1 MKTLLKSVIS
11 LFLALI
17 ILSQIVQVQVFAE
30 NQAESE
36 VYIEEVRIFSKDYV
50 EAAKK
55 KGYVVLQSDLNADA
69 AGDEVYLGYKVTT
82 DPDKAIYDLKLM
94 NMAGGYKF
102 TNINEILIKQQDNLS
117 FITQWFKVLVEA
129 YRQSYR
135 NGYDMAK
142 NVYPVLNLIRVD
154 EDDPGSGFGEYIIN
168 EEVTSQFVVELLLF
182 CNKSY
187 IDTIIKLLVMGLQDN
202 YTWLEKLSENGPYDK
217 NKDYT
222 SMTSYASTSV
232 ELSAMAKNLLDIL
245 NQHAKIYNLMEKTGL
260 FDEEEY
266 DEEGNL
272 IQNEYY
278 TPTAEEAEIL
288 HHCSGLE
295 TYYETAFSELE
306 TYPYGEDSNLKEF
319 FCSLENLSSARV
331 NYLYP
336 LIASLNPGQ
345 YAALYFG
352 CVPEL
357 ILSTIIVPDENV
369 VSEDDFTADD
379 FNEIYT
385 TMIEEAK
392 EEYDVEYV
400 WLYDGV
406 DEALLDDDTTIAF
419 TEEAERHKAE
429 TGEMDYFEND
439 LEREDEFS
447 QNMRFTAFVGMG
459 CIGILSVS
467 KTTAGIIMTAK
478 GANAVAAMA
487 AAAGYKGTFGSILL
501 NLSGTP
507 GMLITLA
514 IVAVVFIYSLCAYFV
529 DYIDE
534 NYPDWDDYPIPDYVY
549 DVTDTKNHVPVYN
562 LYEAVKQ
569 DNTDE
574 PADLNTFDGKQW
586 LVLYASYDNVDGT
599 RKPIKADSFKVQTG
613 NGEAP
618 EGYVP
623 LCEFGEVLAKDLNA
637 YERNINSK
645 GLYLFYQQDEKAVV
659 ESTKTYYIKDIYMQT
674 GHGDTECINKLKSAG
689 YTPINYNLTPHYIE
703 YGTIEGRPVYT
714 YIGYKL
720 TTSPTAA
727 VRDIRVTYDYN
738 AASYTHGTITYGE
751 HGTSGKL
758 TLYVSKVEAAGT
770 PVLADGILIQEA
782 CEPVPEG
789 YEPVNLFTGGPAV
802 SFNHTVDYLPMFGF
816 GDIHVYF
823 LPEVTF
829 TEGPDYLSG
838 IAYYADP
845 AYYYTDGVKPENLP
859 LPLLVDVEKSLE
871 FWFGSEVKSTD
882 YTNSRDFMVDM
893 LQKRFGYKYMY
904 DLSEPG
910 KNPEYFMVSTTKNP
924 YRAIYDVVGTDT
936 ENPGTNILFNSTGYS
951 TIPTYH
957 TYNDADQL
965 VSITVNNAF
974 NKNDIEGRFMLSGNL
989 AGNVY
994 LDPEDRTEIGKV
1006 MSMQEP
1012 VLISDVYFVIGD
1024 EEVVIPEGYHSITDI
1039 YTSDDTVVDIKNG
1052 EEGTAVELYLNTNT
1066 ATKKPYISTIY
1077 AVDYATLYRQYVKSA
1092 PEFKATMLTRANA
1105 LAALASMGATSFC
1118 SEDVKMPRGNFG
1130 SNYPTL
1136 NGEKGIGNIIN
1147 FGYASTDDENM
1158 ALRDLTIVCEGISAG
1173 DPEKTIYK
1181 NGYKYTLLC
1190 EIGAMNF
1197 TGLDDN
1203 YTPRIYLYGSTDVR
1217 LGDPITEFFVDKE
1230 GFLDS
1235 YETISTINDK
1245 DIMSDIRDQLYEG
1258 ATAHNKEF
1266 WYLCG
1271 AWLKLYTP
1279 YSDIFVHV
1287 RKGNHLPIEEKP
1299 FISEIFMENPKKI
1312 YSREDAPWLGDGE
1325 YYNMYEN
1332 RAALMKR
1339 TNADGYYNINGWD
1352 FMLFKR
1358 TDKVENAITDVVFYP
1373 VKQDTLVVDNCV
1385 YKLAGPMSYI
1395 SSQMI
1400 FLYYTTDPA
1409 AGDPISALA
1418 LDRDLVC
1425 EDTDTMRY
1433 EYARIAGTNTI
1444 GKIYTFEDEKY
1455 ANYLCVGRLQN
1466 IKDGVSNEIKIFD
1479 NPEGETRI
1487 SFTGGEE
1494 GKYISGIF
1502 IMDKNTIRQEKLAAG
1517 ISSDECKCSKI
1528 TKEEVIER
1536 LKEMGATFV
1545 LNNCIQA
1552 GGDNQIYIGVTRTDS
1567 KLRALKD
1574 VVLYTELMGSAEP
1587 EERISLNR
1595 KTYYL
1600 VAETCKDGT
1609 KPDAINLIAG
1619 QDEQDS
1625 PGPSVYMY
1633 VSKTAGEY
1641 LYELSLDSNPI
1652 VNGRRTVLS
1661 QNKMECFEDLAEQ
1674 AKAYSKRIE
1683 ASPHFYDHDFGFLHY
1698 YYAIEEY
1705 LLEFNESVNDIY
1717 HPEEED
1723 IKAWYLHTKN
1733 YETKTIEETY
1743 PYIGELF
1750 VGSGQSK
1757 REALAEL
1764 LKFDVDGYID
1774 IDANQDAGGDYV
1786 YIGYRRCKNTP
1797 AERAITDVVVCEGK
1811 NPAAIKDIKKAD
1823 TSITATYNLVA
1834 KIDLNKD
1841 AGGDYL
1847 YLYATKDTKAGS
1859 PLVDIYISEGKGK
1872 TVDKTKDNLV
1882 YKTVLKGDSGTK
1894 IDLNDGAGGDYLYLI
1909 QVRSAEDSNYTGL
1922 IHTHVTYGILIMGVL
1937 AVAVAAVVYVKKKKE
1952 NQQ

>member
-1 MKTLLKSVIS
+1 MKSLFKSVIS
-11 LFLALI
+11 FFLALI

-30 NQAESE
+30 NQAEPQL
-36 VYIEEVRIFSKDYV
+36 YIEEVRIFSKDYV
-50 EAAKK
+50 DAAKK
-55 KGYVVLQSDLNADA
+55 EGYIVLQSDLNADT
-69 AGDEVYLGYKVTT
+69 AGDEVYLGYKVTL
-82 DPDKAIYDLKLM
+82 DPDEAIYDLKLM

-102 TNINEILIKQQDNLS
+102 TNIREILFKQQDNLT
-117 FITQWFKVLVEA
+117 FITQWFRVLVEA

-135 NGYDMAK
+135 KGYDMAK

-154 EDDPGSGFGEYIIN
+154 EDDPDSGFGKYIIN
-168 EEVTSQFVVELLLF
+168 ETITLEFIVELLLF

-187 IDTIIKLLVMGLQDN
+187 IDTIIKLLVVGLQDN
-202 YTWLEKLSENGPYDK
+202 YTWLEKLSDLGPYDK
-217 NKDYT
+217 DIDYAG
-222 SMTSYASTSV
+222 MTSYIYTSV
-232 ELSAMAKNLLDIL
+232 DLSTVAKNLLNIL
-245 NQHAKIYNLMEKTGL
+245 SQHATIYNLMEKTGL

-266 DEEGNL
+266 DEDGNL

-295 TYYETAFSELE
+295 TYYKTAFAELE

-319 FCSLENLSSARV
+319 FCSMENLSSARV
-331 NYLYP
+331 KYLYP

-369 VSEDDFTADD
+369 VSEDDFTADK

-385 TMIEEAK
+385 TMIEDAK
-392 EEYDVEYV
+392 EEYGIEYV

-406 DEALLDDDTTIAF
+406 DKALIDDDTTIAF

-429 TGEMDYFEND
+429 TGEMDYFENNLD
-439 LEREDEFS
+439 REDEFS
-447 QNMRFTAFVGMG
+447 RNMRFTAFVGMG
-459 CIGILSVS
+459 CLGILSVS
-467 KTTAGIIMTAK
+467 KITAGIIMTAK
-478 GANAVAAMA
+478 GANAVALMA
-487 AAAGYKGTFGSILL
+487 TAAGYKGTFGSILL

-534 NYPDWDDYPIPDYVY
+534 NYPDWDDYPIPDYIY

-569 DNTDE
+569 NNTDE
-574 PADLNTFDGKQW
+574 PADLNTFEGKQW

-599 RKPIKADSFKVQTG
+599 RKPIKADTFKVQTG

-637 YERNINSK
+637 YERQSSTK
-645 GLYLFYQQDEKAVV
+645 GLYLFYQQDEDAVV

-674 GHGDTECINKLKSAG
+674 GRGDTECINKLKSAG
-689 YTPINYNLTPHYIE
+689 YTPINYNVTPYYIE
-703 YGTIEGRPVYT
+703 YGTLEGRPIYT

-758 TLYVSKVEAAGT
+758 TLYVSKVEASGT
-770 PVLADGILIQEA
+770 PILADGLLIQSA

-802 SFNHTVDYLPMFGF
+802 SLNHSAEYLAMFGI
-816 GDIHVYF
+816 GDIHMYF

-838 IAYYADP
+838 IAYYDDAH
-845 AYYYTDGVKPENLP
+845 YYYTDGVKPADLP
-859 LPLLVDVEKSLE
+859 QYVELEIEKSLK
-871 FWFGSEVKSTD
+871 FWFGNEAKITD
-882 YTNSRDFMVDM
+882 YTNVRDAMVEM
-893 LQKRFGYKYMY
+893 LKKQFGYKYMY

-924 YRAIYDVVGTDT
+924 YRAIYDVIGTDT
-936 ENPGTNILFNSTGYS
+936 DNPGVNILFNNKGYS
-951 TIPTYH
+951 TIATYH
-957 TYNDADQL
+957 TYQDPDETMSVTVNDAM
-965 VSITVNNAF
+965 
-974 NKNDIEGRFMLSGNL
+974 NKGDVEGRFMLSGNL

-994 LDPEDRTEIGKV
+994 IDPEERTDSFKT
-1006 MSMQEP
+1006 MSLQEP
-1012 VLISDVYFVIGD
+1012 ILISDVYFVIGD
-1024 EEVVIPEGYHSITDI
+1024 EEVTIPEGYHTITDV
-1039 YTSDDTVVDIKNG
+1039 YTSDNTVVDIKSGKNG
-1052 EEGTAVELYLNTNT
+1052 KSVKLYLNTET
-1066 ATKKPYISTIY
+1066 LEKKPYISTIY

-1105 LAALASMGATSFC
+1105 LATLAAMGATRFC
-1118 SEDVKMPRGNFG
+1118 SEDLYMPKGDFVAQ
-1130 SNYPTL
+1130 PVTL
-1136 NGEKGIGNIIN
+1136 NGVKGVGNVVN
-1147 FGYASTDDENM
+1147 FGYSCTDDENA
-1158 ALRDLTIVCEGISAG
+1158 ALRDLTIVCEGISSG
-1173 DPEKTIYK
+1173 NPDKTIYK

-1190 EIGAMNF
+1190 EIGAWNF

-1217 LGDPITEFFVDKE
+1217 IGDPITEFFVDKE

-1279 YSDIFVHV
+1279 YADMFVHV

-1325 YYNMYEN
+1325 YYNMYES

-1339 TNADGYYNINGWD
+1339 TNADGYFNINGWD

-1358 TDKVENAITDVVFYP
+1358 TDKAENAITDVVLYP
-1373 VKQDTLVVDNCV
+1373 VKQNTLVVGDCV
-1385 YKLAGPMSYI
+1385 YKLVGTMSYAA
-1395 SSQMI
+1395 SKSVY
-1400 FLYYTTDPA
+1400 LYYTTDPA
-1409 AGDPISALA
+1409 AGDPISTLMP
-1418 LDRDLVC
+1418 DRDLVC
-1425 EDTDTMRY
+1425 ENTDMMQY

-1444 GKIYTFEDEKY
+1444 GEIFTFEDEY
-1455 ANYLCVGRLQN
+1455 YTTYLCVGRLQN
-1466 IKDGVSNEIKIFD
+1466 IKDGVFNEIKVFD

-1528 TKEEVIER
+1528 TKAEVVER
-1536 LKEMGATFV
+1536 LKQMGATFV
-1545 LNNCIQA
+1545 LDNYIQND
-1552 GGDNQIYIGVTRTDS
+1552 GDNQIYIGITRTDS
-1567 KLRALKD
+1567 KIRALKD

-1587 EERISLNR
+1587 KERISLNR

-1600 VAETCKDGT
+1600 VAETNKDGT
-1609 KPDAINLIAG
+1609 NPDALNLIAG

-1641 LYELSLDSNPI
+1641 LYELSLDNNPI

-1674 AKAYSKRIE
+1674 AKTYTKRIE
-1683 ASPHFYDHDFGFLHY
+1683 ASPHFFDKKFTFLWY
-1698 YYAIEEY
+1698 YYTIEEY
-1705 LLEFNESVNDIY
+1705 LMEFNDSINDIY

-1733 YETKTIEETY
+1733 YETETIEETY

-1750 VGSGQSK
+1750 IGSGQSK

-1764 LKFDVDGYID
+1764 LKFDVDGYISK
-1774 IDANQDAGGDYV
+1774 DANQDAGGDYV
-1786 YIGYRRCKNTP
+1786 YIGYKRCKNTS
-1797 AERAITDVVVCEGK
+1797 ADRAITDVVVCEGK
-1811 NPAAIKDIKKAD
+1811 NPAAIKDIKKKD
-1823 TSITATYNLVA
+1823 TSVTATYNLVA

-1847 YLYATKDTKAGS
+1847 YLYATKDTNAGA

-1872 TVDKTKDNLV
+1872 TVDKTQDNLI
-1882 YKTVLKGDSGTK
+1882 YKTVLKGNSGTK
-1894 IDLNDGAGGDYLYLI
+1894 IDINDGAGGDYLYLI
-1909 QVRSAEDSNYTGL
+1909 QVRSVADSNHAGV
-1922 IHTHVTYGILIMGVL
+1922 IATHVTYGILIMSVL

-1952 NQQ
+1952 KKQ